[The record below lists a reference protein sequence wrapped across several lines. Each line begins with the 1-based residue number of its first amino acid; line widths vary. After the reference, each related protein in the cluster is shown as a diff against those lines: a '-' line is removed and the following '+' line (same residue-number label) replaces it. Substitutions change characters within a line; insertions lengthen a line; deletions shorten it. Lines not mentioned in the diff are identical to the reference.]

1 MNDKYLTAGISR
13 IPAVSHSAILSETI
27 SDGGL
32 TPTTDTDLLLS
43 TYRGGSHFTSDIF
56 YLRSFGPRFPAL

>member
-13 IPAVSHSAILSETI
+13 IPAVSHSAILPETI

-43 TYRGGSHFTSDIF
+43 TYRGGNHFTSDIF

>member
-32 TPTTDTDLLLS
+32 TPITDTDLLHA
-43 TYRGGSHFTSDIF
+43 TYRDGRHFTSGI
-56 YLRSFGPRFPAL
+56 YIMEKVIYEV